1 MSQLHVLHIK
11 ATLEKVY
18 SGKINMSDYDK
29 RPLVD
34 KTNAF
39 LSRSLAAYALTQEA
53 KIDADKA
60 AASLVDG
67 PDDSGIDAIYWDQMK
82 HLIYLVQSKWVTSG
96 NGSPEQGD
104 VQKFIKGFRNLLDLR
119 FDKFNEN
126 INKRKTELE
135 NEMSDHG
142 KVILI

>member
-11 ATLEKVY
+11 ATLEKLF
-18 SGKINMSDYDK
+18 SEKINMSDYDK
-29 RPLVD
+29 RPPDD

-39 LSRSLAAYALTQEA
+39 LSRSLSAYALMQEA
-53 KIDADKA
+53 KIDVDKA

-67 PDDSGIDAIYWDQMK
+67 PDDSGIDAIYWDQIK

-104 VQKFIKGFRNLLDLR
+104 TQKFIKGFHNLLDLR
-119 FDKFNEN
+119 FDKFSQVAAAHPAAS
-126 INKRKTELE
+126 RRG
-135 NEMSDHG
+135 MRG
-142 KVILI
+142 AAA